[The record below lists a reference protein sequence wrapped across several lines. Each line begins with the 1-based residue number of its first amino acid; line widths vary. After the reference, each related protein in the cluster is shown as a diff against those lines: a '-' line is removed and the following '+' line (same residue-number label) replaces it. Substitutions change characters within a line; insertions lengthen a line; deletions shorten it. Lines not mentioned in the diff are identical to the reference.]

1 MWGIFMKLF
10 LILSKRNL
18 AVVLALC
25 IILLLVI
32 SQAFSAKAKVI
43 NGSTNKIRTDYLNSI
58 GINADDSN
66 AFSKDII
73 IPASF
78 DEVYKEYNSLQK
90 KAGFDLSPYKGEA
103 ATVYTYNLSG
113 VEDMQIHLIVC
124 KGNIIG
130 GDIASV
136 KLDGEMKPLK

>member
-43 NGSTNKIRTDYLNSI
+43 NGSTNKIRTDYLKSI

-90 KAGFDLSPYKGEA
+90 KAGFDLSPYKGES
-103 ATVYTYNLSG
+103 ATVYTYNL
-113 VEDMQIHLIVC
+113 
-124 KGNIIG
+124 
-130 GDIASV
+130 
-136 KLDGEMKPLK
+136 